1 MLYQWDVTREPLDKI
16 VESMAVLQNAGEEAR
31 TFARALAEGA
41 IRRIDDIDA
50 NISQQSDSWRLGRMA
65 TVDRNILRVAI
76 YELMETETP
85 KSVVI
90 NEALGRAYGDADDIE
105 VVRVP
110 GAFEMPL
117 AAQRLADTGRVAGV
131 VCLGAIVK
139 GGTPHWNYLSAS
151 VTSALVEASLATG
164 VPMTNALLTT
174 ENMEQ
179 ALDRAGKGTNNKG
192 TKGNKGYDAALACVE
207 MAELYSRLGVE

>member
-16 VESMAVLQNAGEEAR
+16 VESMAVLRNAGEEAR
-31 TFARALAEGA
+31 TFAHALAKGA

-90 NEALGRAYGDADDIE
+90 NEALEVTKRFSAPDAVSFVNGVLDAVCASIE
-105 VVRVP
+105 
-110 GAFEMPL
+110 GASE
-117 AAQRLADTGRVAGV
+117 
-131 VCLGAIVK
+131 
-139 GGTPHWNYLSAS
+139 
-151 VTSALVEASLATG
+151 
-164 VPMTNALLTT
+164 
-174 ENMEQ
+174 
-179 ALDRAGKGTNNKG
+179 
-192 TKGNKGYDAALACVE
+192 
-207 MAELYSRLGVE
+207 SR

>member
-41 IRRIDDIDA
+41 IRRIDDIDT

-90 NEALGRAYGDADDIE
+90 NEALEVTKRFSAPDAVSFVNGVLDAVCTGIE
-105 VVRVP
+105 
-110 GAFEMPL
+110 GASE
-117 AAQRLADTGRVAGV
+117 
-131 VCLGAIVK
+131 
-139 GGTPHWNYLSAS
+139 
-151 VTSALVEASLATG
+151 
-164 VPMTNALLTT
+164 
-174 ENMEQ
+174 
-179 ALDRAGKGTNNKG
+179 
-192 TKGNKGYDAALACVE
+192 
-207 MAELYSRLGVE
+207 SR

>member
-16 VESMAVLQNAGEEAR
+16 VESMAVLQSAGEEAR

-90 NEALGRAYGDADDIE
+90 NEALEVTKRFSAPDAVSFVNGVLDAVCTSIE
-105 VVRVP
+105 
-110 GAFEMPL
+110 GASE
-117 AAQRLADTGRVAGV
+117 
-131 VCLGAIVK
+131 
-139 GGTPHWNYLSAS
+139 
-151 VTSALVEASLATG
+151 
-164 VPMTNALLTT
+164 
-174 ENMEQ
+174 
-179 ALDRAGKGTNNKG
+179 
-192 TKGNKGYDAALACVE
+192 
-207 MAELYSRLGVE
+207 SR

>member
-76 YELMETETP
+76 YELMETDTP

-90 NEALGRAYGDADDIE
+90 NEALEVTKRFSAPDAVSFVNGVLDAVCTSIE
-105 VVRVP
+105 
-110 GAFEMPL
+110 GASE
-117 AAQRLADTGRVAGV
+117 
-131 VCLGAIVK
+131 
-139 GGTPHWNYLSAS
+139 
-151 VTSALVEASLATG
+151 
-164 VPMTNALLTT
+164 
-174 ENMEQ
+174 
-179 ALDRAGKGTNNKG
+179 
-192 TKGNKGYDAALACVE
+192 
-207 MAELYSRLGVE
+207 SR